1 MNQRSV
7 RNISLKKYSQV
18 ATDLGIDQLR
28 MFRQVGLEFSWLQAS
43 EIRVPETNFAHL
55 LQTTSSA
62 ADNASI
68 GLLMGALWKLSDF
81 GYLSLA
87 LQHQAS
93 LGQAI
98 ATISEYSHL
107 LSSTISVNVVRQNKV
122 AIIQLHL
129 TTGREQ
135 PGRHPVELGVAVLQA
150 LCRHQ
155 LGRNWCPM
163 STHFT
168 HEAPISTVQHR
179 RIFGS
184 DMVFDSDFDG
194 LVLSCTDL
202 DQIHPAYDESM
213 EQYARHFLDTMA
225 PVRARPDIE
234 QQVKL
239 AIQALLPHGRY
250 SIAQVAST
258 IGFSTRSLQR
268 NLESSGTSFQLA
280 LNAVR
285 MQTATR
291 ALKNPRLSI
300 SDVALQTGFA
310 ENSSFTRWFNAEFQ
324 QSPSNW
330 RAVNFASVAVN

>member
-1 MNQRSV
+1 MSQLGV
-7 RNISLKKYSQV
+7 RNISLKKYAQV
-18 ATDLGIDQLR
+18 ASDLGIDQMS
-28 MFRQVGLEFSWLQAS
+28 MFRQVGLESSWMQAD
-43 EIRVPETNFAHL
+43 EIKVPESNFAHL
-55 LQTTSSA
+55 LQTTSRA

-68 GLLMGALWKLSDF
+68 GLLMGGLWRLSDF

-107 LSSTISVNVVRQNKV
+107 LSSTISVNVVRQSKV
-122 AIIQLHL
+122 AIIQLQL

-135 PGRHPVELGVAVLQA
+135 AGRHPVELGVAVLQA

-155 LGRNWCPM
+155 LGSNWCPM

-168 HEAPISTVQHR
+168 HDAPPSMVQHR

-194 LVLSCTDL
+194 LVLSCADL
-202 DQIHPAYDESM
+202 DQIRPDYDESM

-225 PVRARPDIE
+225 PAYARPDIE

-250 SIAQVAST
+250 SVAQVAST

-285 MQTATR
+285 VQTATR

-300 SDVALQTGFA
+300 SEVALQTGFA
-310 ENSSFTRWFNAEFQ
+310 ENSSFTRWFNVEFQ
-324 QSPSNW
+324 QSPSHW
-330 RAVNFASVAVN
+330 RASHCASAAVN

>member
-1 MNQRSV
+1 MNQLSV
-7 RNISLKKYSQV
+7 RNISLKKYAQV
-18 ATDLGIDQLR
+18 AGDLGIDQSR
-28 MFRQVGLEFSWLQAS
+28 MFRQVGLEPSWMQAA

-55 LQTTSSA
+55 LQTTSHA
-62 ADNASI
+62 ADNAAV

-87 LQHQAS
+87 LQHQPS
-93 LGQAI
+93 LGRAI
-98 ATISEYSHL
+98 ATLAEYSHL
-107 LSSTISVNVVRQNKV
+107 LSSTICVNVVRQNNI

-135 PGRHPVELGVAVLQA
+135 PGRHPVELGMAVLQA

-155 LGRNWCPM
+155 LGSRWSPI

-168 HEAPISTVQHR
+168 HDAPSSTVQHR

-184 DMVFDSDFDG
+184 DLVFDSDFDG
-194 LVLSCTDL
+194 LVLSCADL
-202 DQIHPAYDESM
+202 DRLNPGYDASM

-225 PVRARPDIE
+225 PAQARTDIE
-234 QQVKL
+234 QQVKF

-250 SIAQVAST
+250 SIAQVASAM
-258 IGFSTRSLQR
+258 GFSTRSLQR

-285 MQTATR
+285 NQTAIR
-291 ALKNPRLSI
+291 ALRNPRLSI
-300 SDVALQTGFA
+300 NEVAMQTGFS
-310 ENSSFTRWFNAEFQ
+310 ENSSFTRWFNAEFK
-324 QSPSNW
+324 QSPSSW
-330 RAVNFASVAVN
+330 RTANLAGAIVN